1 MTLMKNPIIP
11 KPLFF
16 TLIAGVLLL
25 PMAIIVVLGVGYLLS
40 AMGDLS
46 GGIVLGRIGLALGI
60 LWILQLI
67 VLVVALATQS
77 LDDDSRQS

>member
-1 MTLMKNPIIP
+1 MKNPIIP
-11 KPLFF
+11 KPFFF
-16 TLIAGVLLL
+16 TLIAGALLL

-40 AMGDLS
+40 AMGDAS
-46 GGIVLGRIGLALGI
+46 GGIVLDRIGLALGI
-60 LWILQLI
+60 LWILNLI

>member
-1 MTLMKNPIIP
+1 MKNPIIP
-11 KPLFF
+11 KPLLFA
-16 TLIAGVLLL
+16 LIAGVLLM

-40 AMGDLS
+40 AMGDVS

-60 LWILQLI
+60 LWILHLI

-77 LDDDSRQS
+77 LNDDSRQP